1 MKYADIGFLV
11 GEKSYWGRG
20 IATEA
25 ISLAT
30 TFAFETLGLHKLLGR
45 AYSTNL
51 VSIKSFLKNGY
62 QIEGNKRIQCLCDS
76 NYVDVILVSKVN
88 EK

>member
-1 MKYADIGFLV
+1 MKYDDLGFLV

-30 TFAFETLGLHKLLGR
+30 TFAFETLCLQKLWGG

-51 VSIKSFLKNGY
+51 GSKKAFLKNGY
-62 QIEGNKRIQCLCDS
+62 QIEGNKRNQCLCDG
-76 NYVDVILVSKVN
+76 NYVDVILVGKVN